1 MNKSVCYIKI
11 DNNRLSINAIYKG
24 EDVWDLIEQKI
35 NELSGKDILVN
46 ISFPEGTQIDLDGY
60 TNRIR
65 EYLTSLPSENYKVNG
80 EIIESDERPKIGYSV
95 YNGYHVQITDY
106 DGDDIFNSLEKHK
119 KLYPYVSSKSRKIN
133 KL

>member
-1 MNKSVCYIKI
+1 MKYIILLLFTLYSFSQEEVKEPL
-11 DNNRLSINAIYKG
+11 DSIKNFEFRY
-24 EDVWDLIEQKI
+24 LY
-35 NELSGKDILVN
+35 
-46 ISFPEGTQIDLDGY
+46 FPNLQAYYDSKTK
-60 TNRIR
+60 T
-65 EYLTSLPSENYKVNG
+65 YLYIVNG
-80 EIIESDERPKIGYSV
+80 EIIESTEKPKMGYSV

>member
-1 MNKSVCYIKI
+1 MV
-11 DNNRLSINAIYKG
+11 
-24 EDVWDLIEQKI
+24 
-35 NELSGKDILVN
+35 
-46 ISFPEGTQIDLDGY
+46 TQIVLENILQVFPQKTHSG
-60 TNRIR
+60 RI
-65 EYLTSLPSENYKVNG
+65 YP
-80 EIIESDERPKIGYSV
+80 ERPKIGYSV